1 MRRHATHDRDNSLRR
16 LSRVNRWLIAGSLTL
31 TGVLTEVAAHAFP
44 SSAAGS
50 GAASAHAKPKRRNS
64 HNGRLRTHHNAS
76 TSALKPPAHA
86 PEASGS
92 SAEPSG
98 EVTSEPSAE
107 ATHEAAPE
115 AAPPAEQAAP
125 APEAA
130 PEVQTAPERPHET
143 EASTPVVSGGS

>member
-16 LSRVNRWLIAGSLTL
+16 LSRVNRWLIAASLTL

-50 GAASAHAKPKRRNS
+50 GAAPAHAKHKRQRAHNS
-64 HNGRLRTHHNAS
+64 RPATHHAPS

-86 PEASGS
+86 PEASESG
-92 SAEPSG
+92 AEPSG

-107 ATHEAAPE
+107 ATHEAVPE
-115 AAPPAEQAAP
+115 AAPPAEGSAP

-130 PEVQTAPERPHET
+130 PEVQPAPEPTHET

>member
-31 TGVLTEVAAHAFP
+31 TGALTEVAAHAFP
-44 SSAAGS
+44 SSATGS
-50 GAASAHAKPKRRNS
+50 AAPAHAKHKRRRGHNS
-64 HNGRLRTHHNAS
+64 RPTAHHAPS

-86 PEASGS
+86 PEASES
-92 SAEPSG
+92 STEPSG
-98 EVTSEPSAE
+98 EATSEPSAE
-107 ATHEAAPE
+107 ATHEAAP
-115 AAPPAEQAAP
+115 PAEGSAP

-130 PEVQTAPERPHET
+130 PEVQTAPEPTHET